1 MRLAHWQLAAAM
13 AMVGANIAVA
23 KAAIPFIPI
32 FIFSLL
38 RYGVAL
44 VVLLPFALNEPGQ
57 RFRDL
62 SLRGW
67 SDLFLQALTGGLLYM
82 VLMLYGLHYT
92 SAVSAGIITSTVP
105 AVVAILAVLLLR
117 ERLTYRGVAAL
128 ALAVLGI
135 FAVNTAAARAE
146 VAPWPLLGN
155 MFMAGAVLAE
165 GLFVI
170 VTKRSTT
177 VLAPYRMALAF
188 NIIGLVF
195 IAPLAAFSLA
205 EFSFSSVPWQIWLLP
220 IFYSLTSSALAL
232 ILWYRG
238 LASVPAS
245 EAAIFTSTFPISA
258 VAVSIVFLG
267 ENLLWAHSVGLVC
280 VLAAIY
286 IGANGKRR

>member
-13 AMVGANIAVA
+13 ALVGANIAVA
-23 KAAIPFIPI
+23 KAAVPFIPV
-32 FIFSLL
+32 FIFSLI
-38 RYGVAL
+38 RYGVAPL
-44 VVLLPFALNEPGQ
+44 ALAPFTINEPGQ

-67 SDLFLQALTGGLLYM
+67 VDLFLQAFTGGLLYM

-105 AVVAILAVLLLR
+105 VVVAVLAVLLLR
-117 ERLTYRGVAAL
+117 ERLTLQGTAAL
-128 ALAVLGI
+128 LLAMIGI
-135 FAVNTAAARAE
+135 LAVNTASPRSDI
-146 VAPWPLLGN
+146 APWPLLGN
-155 MFMAGAVLAE
+155 MLMSGAVLAE

-170 VTKRSTT
+170 FAKRSTAA
-177 VLAPYRMALAF
+177 LSPYRMALSI
-188 NIIGLVF
+188 NIIGLVLV
-195 IAPLAAFSLA
+195 APFAAFSLA
-205 EFSFSSVPWQIWLLP
+205 EYSVASVPWEIWLLP

-258 VAVSIVFLG
+258 VAVSIIFLG
-267 ENLLWAHSVGLVC
+267 ETLLWAHVVGLIC

-286 IGANGKRR
+286 MGARSRS